1 MKILNKYTYLL
12 IGILI
17 LISIVVSAIIPRF
30 ETQEFDPDRIEE
42 ISEGVTT
49 TTQSSGTSENNNQSN
64 NSPSTTSEISEI
76 EKTEIE
82 KLLINNNADLII
94 DNYKTYLL
102 IGSDERSDN
111 SSASRG
117 FVEGQR
123 ADVIIIGLIDDNS
136 NNHHLLSI
144 PRDTLI
150 INSCT
155 KRLERINGTYSQNDC
170 GNKAENLAAAVSDI
184 TGIKIDHFASFNF
197 EGFENI
203 IDSFEGIEICVKETQ
218 REGYSFELQEGCQV
232 VNGSTA
238 LNWVVSR
245 NTEILVGEKKL
256 DENGEDESEWVKM
269 SGVSDLSRNER
280 QQYVILQLL
289 KKLNDFTSL
298 SDLNKFINAL
308 EDSFIIDENLTLNT
322 AITTLWNFRGT
333 DFDSINKLSLP
344 TSPYELQDGRQVLI
358 ISKNFSKYAE
368 EVGLLDS

>member
-12 IGILI
+12 IGILV
-17 LISIVVSAIIPRF
+17 LISIVLLTIIPSF
-30 ETQEFDPDRIEE
+30 ETQEFDPGRVDE

-49 TTQSSGTSENNNQSN
+49 TTQSSENNNQTD
-64 NSPSTTSEISEI
+64 NSPSTTSEIPEV

-82 KLLINNNADLII
+82 KLLINNNSDVVI
-94 DNYKTYLL
+94 DSYKTYLL
-102 IGSDERSDN
+102 IGSDERSGN

-117 FVEGQR
+117 FAEGQR
-123 ADVIIIGLIDDNS
+123 ADVIIIGLIDKNS

-150 INSCT
+150 INNCT
-155 KRLERINGTYSQNDC
+155 KNLERINRSYSQNDC
-170 GNKAENLAAAVSDI
+170 GNKAENLAAAINGI
-184 TGIKIDHFASFNF
+184 TGIKVDHFASFNF

-203 IDSFEGIEICVKETQ
+203 IDSFEGIEICVEETQ
-218 REGYSFELQEGCQV
+218 REGYSFELQKGCQV

-256 DENGEDESEWVKM
+256 DENGEDESEWIKM

-289 KKLNDFTSL
+289 KRINDFSSL
-298 SDLNKFINAL
+298 ADLNKFINAL
-308 EDSFIIDENLTLNT
+308 EDSFVIDENLTLNT
-322 AITTLWNFRGT
+322 AINTLWSFRGT

>member
-12 IGILI
+12 IGILV
-17 LISIVVSAIIPRF
+17 LISIVVLAIMPRF
-30 ETQEFDPDRIEE
+30 ETQEFNPDRIEE

-49 TTQSSGTSENNNQSN
+49 TTQSSETSETNNQEN
-64 NSPSTTSEISEI
+64 NSPTTTSEISEI

-82 KLLINNNADLII
+82 KLLINNKADLII

-155 KRLERINGTYSQNDC
+155 KSIERINGSYSQNDC
-170 GNKAENLAAAVSDI
+170 GNKAENLAAAVSGI

-232 VNGSTA
+232 VSGSTA

-256 DENGEDESEWVKM
+256 DENGEDESEWVTM

-298 SDLNKFINAL
+298 ADLNKFINAL